1 MHVIAGFAV
10 SSPCFSACDILQ
22 WILTSE
28 NYREVSGVM
37 MQKLSE
43 KKWFNGA
50 VIACIGVAF
59 YVILTHIGVCLK
71 ALGTFIGFFKPVLL
85 GMVFAYVMSPLAK
98 FFYHR
103 VFRKMKLG
111 KTRWYLSVVVTVV
124 LTLLALFL
132 LLGTLIPQLLQ
143 SLKMFSENFDSYAR
157 SLILWL
163 EQSPLSAFIDTE
175 SLGTVSENAMSSV
188 SSFVKNNAGNL
199 LSIAASSGKNIL
211 TIVIA
216 LILAVYMLID
226 SRNGLVSTIKFIR
239 LILPKETYE
248 VFLDFILRCD
258 TILVNYI
265 VQSLLDGLIVG
276 AVNAIF
282 MAFCRMPYIGLV
294 SVVVGITNLI
304 PNFGPVIGCVIGGFI
319 LLLVDPMQ
327 AVMFIIF
334 TLALQ
339 FVDGYIIKPRLFA
352 NSLGV
357 SGLLILI
364 STIVLGNM
372 FGIPGILLSIP
383 AAAVFSFV
391 YNDYFVPWKE
401 GRKNKEHTEAL

>member
-1 MHVIAGFAV
+1 MK
-10 SSPCFSACDILQ
+10 Q
-22 WILTSE
+22 
-28 NYREVSGVM
+28 N
-37 MQKLSE
+37 LSE

-59 YVILTHIGVCLK
+59 YVILTHLGICLK

-85 GMVFAYVMSPLAK
+85 GAVFAYVMSPLAK

-111 KTRWYLSVVVTVV
+111 KTRWYLSVVVAVI
-124 LTLLALFL
+124 LTLLAVLL

-143 SLKMFSENFDSYAR
+143 SLRMFSENFDTYAR

-163 EQSPLSAFIDTE
+163 EQSPLSIFIDTE
-175 SLGTVSENAMSSV
+175 SLGTVSGNAMSSV

-211 TIVIA
+211 TIAIA
-216 LILAVYMLID
+216 LILAVYTLID
-226 SRNGLVSTIKFIR
+226 SRNVLVGVRKFIR
-239 LILPKETYE
+239 LMLPKEAYE

-276 AVNAIF
+276 IVNAVF

-294 SVVVGITNLI
+294 SVVVALTNLI
-304 PNFGPVIGCVIGGFI
+304 PNFGPVIGGGIGGFI
-319 LLLVDPMQ
+319 LLLVDPMK
-327 AVMFIIF
+327 ALMFVIF

-339 FVDGYIIKPRLFA
+339 FIDGYIIKPRLFS

-401 GRKNKEHTEAL
+401 GRKKDEHPAA